1 MDLEPFLVP
10 VGSDNAS
17 GSELR
22 NDPRFHA
29 IERLMEP
36 AARTFRLEN
45 VKSGGSG
52 AVSLDWSDILTQ
64 CADLAATGR
73 DIRLLV
79 IAARALANADG
90 FAGLEQGLGLL
101 TATVEQHWDSVHPTL
116 RESASPREAATRRI
130 NSLFQLENADNGL
143 LCDLEFATVFT
154 PRGLGPI
161 TGGDLWAGGL
171 SRGQAQAEL
180 PQGLGDREVAELL
193 SRHDARV
200 NRVTAACRAQAI
212 ERPEEMAE
220 LVQSV
225 EAARQALAALETAL
239 SARVAENGVGVTFK
253 VLDKILGR
261 TLAPLT
267 AAQAG
272 ANPGQSST
280 EATVMADPVT
290 VASGVPATNGAHPPP
305 ATNGAHPPPAT
316 GGIPGAVNSRRD
328 VERCLD
334 LIIDFYERTEPS
346 SPIPHLA
353 RRMRK
358 MVPMNFLQLM
368 EEIAPSGMKEFKNVA
383 GVDDKAK
390 PAPQ

>member
-1 MDLEPFLVP
+1 
-10 VGSDNAS
+10 
-17 GSELR
+17 
-22 NDPRFHA
+22 
-29 IERLMEP
+29 
-36 AARTFRLEN
+36 
-45 VKSGGSG
+45 
-52 AVSLDWSDILTQ
+52 
-64 CADLAATGR
+64 
-73 DIRLLV
+73 
-79 IAARALANADG
+79 
-90 FAGLEQGLGLL
+90 
-101 TATVEQHWDSVHPTL
+101 
-116 RESASPREAATRRI
+116 
-130 NSLFQLENADNGL
+130 
-143 LCDLEFATVFT
+143 
-154 PRGLGPI
+154 LGPV

-180 PQGLGDREVAELL
+180 PQGLGDKEVAELL

-200 NRVTAACRAQAI
+200 NRVIAACRAQAI

-253 VLDKILGR
+253 VLDKVLSR

-280 EATVMADPVT
+280 EGTVMADPVT
-290 VASGVPATNGAHPPP
+290 VASGVP

>member
-17 GSELR
+17 GVELR

-45 VKSGGSG
+45 VKAGGTG
-52 AVSLDWSDILTQ
+52 AVVIDWADIVAQ
-64 CADLAATGR
+64 SADLAASGR
-73 DIRLLV
+73 DVRLLV
-79 IAARALANADG
+79 IVVRALTNAEG

-101 TATVEQHWDSVHPTL
+101 TATIEQYWDSLHPVL
-116 RESASPREAATRRI
+116 REGPSPREAATRRI
-130 NSLFQLENADNGL
+130 NALFQLENTDNGL
-143 LCDLEFATVFT
+143 LCDLEFTT
-154 PRGLGPI
+154 LLSPRGIGPI
-161 TGGDLWAGGL
+161 TGSDLGAGGL
-171 SRGQAQAEL
+171 SRGQAQAEA
-180 PQGLGDREVAELL
+180 PSGLGDKEMADLL

-212 ERPEEMAE
+212 ERPEEMAA
-220 LVQSV
+220 LVQAI
-225 EAARQALAALETAL
+225 EAARVALRRLEEVL
-239 SARVAENGVGVTFK
+239 SARVAENGVGVKFKELDK
-253 VLDKILGR
+253 VLTR

-267 AAQAG
+267 AAQATATSG
-272 ANPGQSST
+272 TPAT
-280 EATVMADPVT
+280 EGTVMADPVS
-290 VASGVPATNGAHPPP
+290 APSAAPAMNGAHLPP
-305 ATNGAHPPPAT
+305 AA

-334 LIIDFYERTEPS
+334 MIIDFYERTEPS

-383 GVDDKAK
+383 GVDDKTK
-390 PAPQ
+390 SAPQ

>member
-10 VGSDNAS
+10 VADGSAS

-29 IERLMEP
+29 VERLMEP
-36 AARTFRLEN
+36 AARSFRLEN
-45 VKSGGSG
+45 VRTGGTGS
-52 AVSLDWSDILTQ
+52 VTIDWSDILSQ
-64 CADLAATGR
+64 SADLAPAGR

-79 IAARALANADG
+79 VVARALANAEG
-90 FAGLEQGLGLL
+90 FEGMQQGLGLL
-101 TATVEQHWDSVHPTL
+101 TTTVEQHWDTVHPVL
-116 RESASPREAATRRI
+116 REGASLREAATRRI
-130 NSLFQLENADNGL
+130 NALFQLENSDNGL
-143 LCDLEFATVFT
+143 VCDLEFTVVLS
-154 PRGLGPI
+154 PRGIGPV
-161 TGGDLWAGGL
+161 TVGDLCAGGL
-171 SRGQAQAEL
+171 SRSQAQAEL
-180 PQGLGDREVAELL
+180 PSGLGDKEVAELL

-212 ERPEEMAE
+212 ERPEEMAA
-220 LVQSV
+220 LVQSI
-225 EAARQALAALETAL
+225 EAARTALAALEAAL
-239 SARVAENGVGVTFK
+239 TARVGENGVGVKFKELDK
-253 VLDKILGR
+253 VLGR
-261 TLAPLT
+261 ALAPLA
-267 AAQAG
+267 AAQSQATPG
-272 ANPGQSST
+272 AHVSEVT
-280 EATVMADPVT
+280 AMAEPS
-290 VASGVPATNGAHPPP
+290 ASAPMTNGAHPPP
-305 ATNGAHPPPAT
+305 AA

-334 LIIDFYERTEPS
+334 MIIDFYERTEPS

-383 GVDDKAK
+383 GVDDKTK